1 MSTDEYERDA
11 AQSRKELNS
20 KAERLIQKADATIV
34 GIAAIEARQLGIED
48 QIKEQ
53 RRFVENEIRDLK
65 NEQLADLRTSVQTAD
80 RKREELWHVVDNL
93 VKDFHSIDKKVASFQ
108 AGAYVFYIALVTAAG
123 AAGFF
128 ISTIV
133 QAAKLFK

>member
-1 MSTDEYERDA
+1 VSTDEYERDA
-11 AQSRKELNS
+11 AASRKDLNS

-65 NEQLADLRTSVQTAD
+65 QEQLADLRSGVQTAD
-80 RKREELWHVVDNL
+80 RKREELWKVVDTAM
-93 VKDFHSIDKKVASFQ
+93 KDLHRVEKELARIQ
-108 AGAYVFYIALVTAAG
+108 AGAIVFYTTLTVAG
-123 AAGFF
+123 GLAGFLVNA
-128 ISTIV
+128 ILKIV
-133 QAAKLFK
+133 H